1 MPRRKA
7 PLRHELGLAIKEAV
21 HEIFCIVTVRHGAR
35 SGQAYIV
42 LSWPRWK
49 RLNKVQKRI
58 ASNLA
63 NSKPALA
70 GLASFVLFVAGTAG
84 LAYSIAPLVGQQ
96 KVTAVTTQP
105 TKEPS
110 APAAT
115 PIAPAVQPKYL
126 IRSQPT
132 RLAIPAIGVDTELT
146 TVTLDNKGVL
156 QPPDR
161 FDIAGWYDK
170 SPTPGELG
178 PSVIVG
184 HVDSLEG
191 PAVFFYAKTLQPGQA
206 INISRADG
214 STANFVV
221 DKVTLYDQD
230 NFPTQEV
237 YGNIDHAGLRII
249 TCGGAFNPFTG
260 RYEQNT
266 VVYASLEPS
275 KIIEQ

>member
-1 MPRRKA
+1 MPRRKV
-7 PLRHELGLAIKEAV
+7 PLRQELGLAIKEAAREV
-21 HEIFCIVTVRHGAR
+21 LRMVTVRRGAR

-49 RLNKVQKRI
+49 RLGKVQKRI
-58 ASNLA
+58 ASSLA

-70 GLASFVLFVAGTAG
+70 GFASFVLFVAGTAG

-105 TKEPS
+105 TEQPP
-110 APAAT
+110 APT
-115 PIAPAVQPKYL
+115 PTTAIPVAQPTYL
-126 IRSQPT
+126 ASSQPT

-146 TVTLDNKGVL
+146 TVTLDSNGVL

-191 PAVFFYAKTLQPGQA
+191 PAVFFYVKTLQPGQIITA
-206 INISRADG
+206 TRADG
-214 STANFVV
+214 TSANFTVE
-221 DKVTLYDQD
+221 KVALYDQD

-260 RYEQNT
+260 KYEQNT
-266 VVYASLEPS
+266 VVYARLAV
-275 KIIEQ
+275 